1 MDTRKLNELVAAAK
15 AGDYSKLEEIK
26 NYVSDDDYQKA
37 LRLFNEYSGKSEAE
51 IMRELAKLK
60 NAVPNQQE
68 IIDKII
74 PFLNED
80 QKQKLQRVLE
90 YLDQQ

>member
-1 MDTRKLNELVAAAK
+1 MDTKKLNELVAAAK

-51 IMRELAKLK
+51 IMRELGKLK
-60 NAVPNQQE
+60 NVVPNQQE

-74 PFLNED
+74 PFLNDE
-80 QKQKLQRVLE
+80 QKQKLQRVLD
-90 YLDQQ
+90 YLDEQ

>member
-1 MDTRKLNELVAAAK
+1 MDSRKLSELVAAAK

-74 PFLNED
+74 PFLNEE

>member
-1 MDTRKLNELVAAAK
+1 MDTRKLNELIAAAK

-60 NAVPNQQE
+60 NVVPNQQE
-68 IIDKII
+68 IINKII
-74 PFLNED
+74 PFLNEE

-90 YLDQQ
+90 YLDEQ